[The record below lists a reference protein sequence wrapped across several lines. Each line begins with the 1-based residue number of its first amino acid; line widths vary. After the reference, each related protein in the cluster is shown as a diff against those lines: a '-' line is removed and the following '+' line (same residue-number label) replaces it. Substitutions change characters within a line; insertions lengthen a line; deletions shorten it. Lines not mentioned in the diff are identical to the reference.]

1 MKEETLDALRWRI
14 DWMGCF
20 LAAYDLRSMACDTK
34 IRVLAIA
41 LALRKIRR
49 AKSRYLARR
58 EFQTLEGILSF
69 DRARPFDRAWPLLFG
84 IGIDS
89 CQRLRHTKLSARQAN
104 LSSACEPSISIGT
117 TQTESKFPDF
127 EIRILPGYSSVMIG
141 KSKSQARASGPRGAG
156 SPTPGPVRDTACP

>member
-1 MKEETLDALRWRI
+1 MREAAGRRVKEETLDALRWRI

-20 LAAYDLRSMACDTK
+20 LAAYDLRSMACHTK

-49 AKSRYLARR
+49 AKSRYLVRR

-84 IGIDS
+84 RGIDS

-104 LSSACEPSISIGT
+104 LSSAVHL
-117 TQTESKFPDF
+117 D
-127 EIRILPGYSSVMIG
+127 RN
-141 KSKSQARASGPRGAG
+141 
-156 SPTPGPVRDTACP
+156 DTN

>member
-1 MKEETLDALRWRI
+1 MREAAGWRVKEETLDALRWRI

-20 LAAYDLRSMACDTK
+20 LAAYDLRSMACHTK
-34 IRVLAIA
+34 IRVLAIP

-58 EFQTLEGILSF
+58 EFRTLEGILSF
-69 DRARPFDRAWPLLFG
+69 DRAWPFDRALFG
-84 IGIDS
+84 TGIDS

-127 EIRILPGYSSVMIG
+127 GYGFSPDIRP
-141 KSKSQARASGPRGAG
+141 
-156 SPTPGPVRDTACP
+156 

>member
-1 MKEETLDALRWRI
+1 MS
-14 DWMGCF
+14 CF
-20 LAAYDLRSMACDTK
+20 LAAYDLRSMACHTK

-58 EFQTLEGILSF
+58 EFQTLEGVLS
-69 DRARPFDRAWPLLFG
+69 FDRAWPLLFG

-127 EIRILPGYSSVMIG
+127 EIRILPGYSSLMIG
-141 KSKSQARASGPRGAG
+141 KSKSQARAQRSQRRGFTHPRPGSRHGLSVTNRSLGSFHAG
-156 SPTPGPVRDTACP
+156 SSQAI